1 MANEVKI
8 KIRAFPYYVDQEDP
22 VTGRQVRVEK
32 VATRGQV
39 VELSDL
45 DLERAKR
52 FDAITD
58 PDNSIDNAG
67 NVVDEGGEVVKFD
80 PSDDLASESS
90 VESLSLWIS
99 EDKPTV
105 DQVVEEANEDPAAA
119 RKLLDA
125 ENHATGGAPRS
136 TLVEQL
142 NEIIE
147 G

>member
-1 MANEVKI
+1 MPEAKI
-8 KIRAFPYYVDQEDP
+8 KIRAFPYYVDAEDP
-22 VTGRQVRVEK
+22 VTGREVRQERI
-32 VATRGQV
+32 ATRGQT
-39 VELSDL
+39 VELSDA
-45 DLERAKR
+45 DYERAQR

-58 PDNSIDNAG
+58 PDNSVDTAG
-67 NVVDEGGEVVKFD
+67 NVVDESGEVVKFD
-80 PSDDLASESS
+80 PSSDVAAESS
-90 VESLSLWIS
+90 VQSLSLWIK

-105 DQVVEEANEDPAAA
+105 DQVVEEANEDPDAA

-125 ENHATGGAPRS
+125 ENHATGGSPRS

>member
-1 MANEVKI
+1 MPEAKI

-22 VTGRQVRVEK
+22 VTGRQVRVER
-32 VATRGQV
+32 VATRGQT
-39 VELSDL
+39 VELSEL
-45 DLERAKR
+45 DYERAKR

-58 PDNSIDNAG
+58 PDNNIDAAG
-67 NVVDEGGEVVKFD
+67 NVVDDGGEVVKFD
-80 PSDDLASESS
+80 PADDVAAESS
-90 VESLSLWIS
+90 VQSLSLWIK

-105 DQVVEEANEDPAAA
+105 DQVVEEANEDPDAA

-125 ENHATGGAPRS
+125 ENHATGGSPRS

-147 G
+147 GE